1 MMTKPEIMY
10 IIMKKRKNGQV
21 TRLQTFV
28 TNEVNNIH
36 VHVMRTTKFKLTTL
50 AVTFHTELEEDKATS
65 RAMIPHVLLR
75 GSEQYPTAES
85 IQLALSDLY
94 GASLYGSVSKKG
106 ERQIVEFLFKVVNE
120 KYLSG
125 TDALLEK
132 GIALLA
138 EVLLHPQKEGSGFRT
153 DFVDKEKEQH
163 QKRIDS
169 LLDDKIVYAA
179 ERCLDEMTKS
189 ERFSIPKFGRAS
201 YLEHINSD
209 NLYQVYRDLMSTAP
223 MHVYVV
229 GNVHP
234 SDVISLIE
242 RYFTVDRSPQENL
255 APTETDVVPQ
265 QVTEIVERLDV
276 NQGKLNLGLRTR
288 ITHADPDYPA
298 LVVYNGILGGFPH
311 SKLFI
316 NVREKASLAY
326 YASSRLESYKG
337 LLYIQ
342 SGIQIENYEKALSIM
357 KQQIEEMKKGNISDT
372 ELSFTINGLIN
383 SFRTLQD
390 SPESLIDVHTGGQVS
405 GVYRSIEELI
415 DLTKKVGKQ
424 DVVRVAQLIQLDTVY
439 FLRDK
444 EGVAANA

>member
-1 MMTKPEIMY
+1 M
-10 IIMKKRKNGQV
+10 
-21 TRLQTFV
+21 
-28 TNEVNNIH
+28 H
-36 VHVMRTTKFKLTTL
+36 VHVLQTTKFKLTTM
-50 AVTFHTELEEDKATS
+50 AVMFHTDLEEDKATS

-94 GASLYGSVSKKG
+94 GASLYGSVGKKG
-106 ERQIVEFLFKVVNE
+106 ERQIVEFLLKVVNE
-120 KYLSG
+120 KYLTG
-125 TDALLEK
+125 ADALLEK

-138 EVLLHPQKEGSGFRT
+138 EVLLRPQKEGSGFRA
-153 DFVDKEKEQH
+153 DFVEKEKEQH

-179 ERCLDEMTKS
+179 ERCLDEMTKG
-189 ERFSIPKFGRAS
+189 ERFSIPKFGRSS
-201 YLEHINSD
+201 YLEQINSD
-209 NLYQVYRDLMSTAP
+209 NLYQVYRDLVATAP

-234 SDVISLIE
+234 SDVVALIQ
-242 RYFTVDRSPQENL
+242 RYFTVERTPQENL
-255 APTETDVVPQ
+255 TPTQTDVIPR
-265 QVTEIVERLDV
+265 QVKEIVERLDV

-342 SGIQIENYEKALSIM
+342 SGIQIENYEKALTIM
-357 KQQIEEMKKGNISDT
+357 KQQLEEMKKGNISDT
-372 ELSFTINGLIN
+372 ELSYTINGLIN

-390 SPESLIDVHTGGQVS
+390 SPEGLIDVHTGGLVS
-405 GVYRSIEELI
+405 GAYRSMEELI
-415 DLTKKVGKQ
+415 SLAEKVSKQ
-424 DVVRVAQLIQLDTVY
+424 DVVRVAQQIQLDTVY

-444 EGVAANA
+444 EGVTAHA